1 MTAALNHGLPG
12 VSSSS
17 ALERRGN
24 VTSRSDQVRLFAQP
38 ALVVVIV
45 AAVVIWALTS
55 DLNANELETLNLS
68 TILTLTGQHILIT
81 LAVTVLVVLIGVP
94 LGIALTRP
102 GLRVAAPLVLLVA
115 NIGQAAPALGVIVL
129 FFLWTNIE
137 GLWAVTIPLVFYTL
151 LPVLR
156 NTMVGIRQVDP
167 TLIDAA
173 RGIGMSSGGVL
184 RRVELPLA
192 VPLILAGLRTSLVL
206 AVGTATLAFF
216 VNGGGLGELIDT
228 GYKLQLNS
236 VMYVGA
242 VLAIGLALL
251 VDWLGGIAERVL
263 GPRGVS

>member
-1 MTAALNHGLPG
+1 VTAVAEGLAG
-12 VSSSS
+12 VSETRSFEEKPSV
-17 ALERRGN
+17 AR
-24 VTSRSDQVRLFAQP
+24 RSDRLRLFIQP
-38 ALVVVIV
+38 IAVVVIV
-45 AAVVIWALTS
+45 AAVLTWVLAG
-55 DLNANELETLNLS
+55 DLNANESETLNLP

-81 LAVTVLVVLIGVP
+81 LVVSVLVVVIAVP

-102 GLRVAAPLVLLVA
+102 ALKWLSPVFLAIA

-129 FFLWTNIE
+129 FFLWTGIE
-137 GLWAVTIPLVFYTL
+137 GLWAVSIPLIFYTL

-156 NTMVGIRQVDP
+156 NTMVGIQQVDRS
-167 TLIDAA
+167 LIDAG
-173 RGIGMSSGGVL
+173 RGIGMSASGVL
-184 RRVELPLA
+184 FKVELPLA
-192 VPLILAGLRTSLVL
+192 VPLILAGLRTALVL

-251 VDWLGGIAERVL
+251 VDWLGGMAEVWL
-263 GPRGVS
+263 SPKGASE

>member
-1 MTAALNHGLPG
+1 MTAVASQGLPG

-24 VTSRSDQVRLFAQP
+24 VASRSDQVRLFFQP
-38 ALVVVIV
+38 VLVLVIVGAVVV
-45 AAVVIWALTS
+45 WALSST
-55 DLNANELETLNLS
+55 LNANELETLNPS

-81 LAVTVLVVLIGVP
+81 LVVMVLVVVIGVP

-102 GLRVAAPLVLLVA
+102 GLKVAAPFFLTIA

-137 GLWAVTIPLVFYTL
+137 GLWAVAIPLVFYTL

-173 RGIGMSSGGVL
+173 KGIGMSSVGVL

-251 VDWLGGIAERVL
+251 VDWLGGVAERVL
-263 GPRGVS
+263 GPRGV